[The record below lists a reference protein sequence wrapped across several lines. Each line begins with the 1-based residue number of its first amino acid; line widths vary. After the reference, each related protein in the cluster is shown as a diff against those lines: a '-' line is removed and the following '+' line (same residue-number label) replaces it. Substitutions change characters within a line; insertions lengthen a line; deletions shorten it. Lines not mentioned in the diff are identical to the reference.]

1 MRIRTPPSDS
11 ALVVTLLIMG
21 SLLTSCGSKEA
32 RQRAEQGEQAAAE
45 AQMLGQEVWDLVDRT
60 MAYQSSH
67 SGRLPR
73 RLRDVGIDSLTPTTM
88 RWLKVRRGSPHVTVA
103 YRRPAGHLLISCSG
117 SDAILEDL
125 ALSGAFELVCTDG
138 DGAESRFSVVKTP

>member
-1 MRIRTPPSDS
+1 M
-11 ALVVTLLIMG
+11 ATLLIMG
-21 SLLTSCGSKEA
+21 SLITSCGGKEA
-32 RQRAEQGEQAAAE
+32 REEAEQGEQAGAE
-45 AQMLGQEVWDLVDRT
+45 AEMLGQEVLDIVDRT

-88 RWLKVRRGSPHVTVA
+88 RWLRIRRGSPHITVA
-103 YRRPAGHLLISCSG
+103 YRRSAGHILISCSG

-125 ALSGAFELVCTDG
+125 ALTGSFELDCTDG
-138 DGAESRFSVVKTP
+138 GGAQSRFSTIKTP